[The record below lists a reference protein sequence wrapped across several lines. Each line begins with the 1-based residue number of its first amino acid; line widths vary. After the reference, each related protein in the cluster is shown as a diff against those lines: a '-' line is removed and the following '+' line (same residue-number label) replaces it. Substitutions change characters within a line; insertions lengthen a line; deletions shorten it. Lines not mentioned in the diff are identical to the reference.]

1 MRIGIVGYGKMGKLF
16 AREFGKKHEVGIYSR
31 HAGGFKFF
39 GSIEE
44 LFKWAEVIVVARSL
58 EETPRVLEKLAEL
71 SEKSEGKVIFDI
83 STFKRDVMGTY
94 KRFPEGVKV
103 CSVHPMFGAGAKS
116 FEGMR
121 FIVIPVEGREED
133 VNPVIKIFKEFNAEV
148 FTADAKTHDD
158 MMKAVI
164 GLPYFIGISFL
175 SFVSEFGGIENFGGT
190 SFEYLTTYAK
200 ALLNDSPEFINEILE
215 LSRDK
220 IEEFLRFAEKG
231 EFDIEKLREKFEHE
245 IEEGYKRFYMVL
257 NKE

>member
-1 MRIGIVGYGKMGKLF
+1 M
-16 AREFGKKHEVGIYSR
+16 
-31 HAGGFKFF
+31 
-39 GSIEE
+39 
-44 LFKWAEVIVVARSL
+44 IVVARSL

-83 STFKRDVMGTY
+83 STFKRDVMETY

-103 CSVHPMFGAGAKS
+103 CSVHPMFGAGGAKS
-116 FEGMR
+116 FEGGMR
-121 FIVIPVEGREED
+121 FIVVPVEGREED

-148 FTADAKTHDD
+148 FTADAKIHDD

-175 SFVSEFGGIENFGGT
+175 SFVSEFEGIENFGGT

-215 LSRDK
+215 LSKDK

-245 IEEGYKRFYMVL
+245 IGKSYEEFYKVL
-257 NKE
+257 NKT